1 MKRIIKILTVFLIA
15 GITGCVQKNIS
26 FSIPVISENE
36 MKTELSIKKGDSF
49 RIELESNPTTG
60 YMWYE
65 HHDSQM
71 ISLIKSGFVSSS
83 PEKKIVGN
91 PGKQIFVFKAV
102 EKGETV
108 IEFVYK
114 REWEKEIVKKIN
126 FKIRIN

>member
-65 HHDSQM
+65 KHDSQM
-71 ISLIKSGFVSSS
+71 ISLIKSEFISSS